1 MKITN
6 RQVRDFIFGVEN
18 NGLSRKRLPVK
29 MGYAIS
35 RNISAMNGIV
45 ATYEESREKLID
57 QYAEKNKD
65 GTPKIQ
71 EVNGTNIAVIPE
83 DKKKEFSD
91 AIEELLDIENEIDLY
106 TINMDEVEKCD
117 TDKYD
122 SLTTA
127 DLLTLDIM
135 IN

>member
-6 RQVRDFIFGVEN
+6 RQVRDFIFNVSN
-18 NGLSRKRLPVK
+18 NGLPGKRLPVK

-35 RNISAMNGIV
+35 RNISAMNEIV
-45 ATYEESREKLID
+45 DSYEKQREKLID
-57 QYAEKNKD
+57 QYAEKNED

-122 SLTTA
+122 SLTTT
-127 DLLTLDIM
+127 DLMTLDIM

>member
-1 MKITN
+1 M
-6 RQVRDFIFGVEN
+6 
-18 NGLSRKRLPVK
+18 
-29 MGYAIS
+29 
-35 RNISAMNGIV
+35 MNGIV

-57 QYAEKNKD
+57 QYAEKNED

-127 DLLTLDIM
+127 DLMTLDIM